1 MFSLQ
6 SLVVGPVAFTLHP
19 LVDEHLLQFHLC
31 PLQSSGQTQHGRR
44 LPHPGLQVRDEVSG
58 LAEDG
63 GGHIT
68 CAGRKQKQQ
77 ELKKKD

>member
-19 LVDEHLLQFHLC
+19 LINEHLLQFHLC
-31 PLQSSGQTQHGRR
+31 PLQPSGQTQHGRR
-44 LPHPGLQVRDEVSG
+44 LPHPGLQVWDEVSG
-58 LAEDG
+58 LAEGG

-77 ELKKKD
+77 ELK